1 MGYQR
6 SWDII
11 DWFVVFRNYLND
23 LTYAKEFEYALVERT
38 WALVPFIVLNIELHA
53 QAAIGWAAARCVT
66 CRWSNSNS
74 RFKHAEP
81 WKVPGLLVS
90 LWIPATAEPVYKHYS
105 NRMLT
110 TSSLRKG
117 ARFCLC
123 GLWKAF
129 GLVS

>member
-1 MGYQR
+1 M
-6 SWDII
+6 
-11 DWFVVFRNYLND
+11 FRNYLND
-23 LTYAKEFEYALVERT
+23 LTHAKEFEYALVERT
-38 WALVPFIVLNIELHA
+38 WTLVPSVVLKIELHA
-53 QAAIGWAAARCVT
+53 QASIGWAAARCLT

-105 NRMLT
+105 NRMPT
-110 TSSLRKG
+110 TSSLRKC
-117 ARFCLC
+117 ARFCFC

-129 GLVS
+129 VCVS

>member
-1 MGYQR
+1 MEYQR

-23 LTYAKEFEYALVERT
+23 LTYAKEVEYALVERT

-53 QAAIGWAAARCVT
+53 QASIGWAAARCVT

-105 NRMLT
+105 NRMPT

-129 GLVS
+129 V